1 MNDFTSDYEARK
13 NEIRLRNGSASFKRA
28 KRCDDDLIPLDD
40 LEKPRQVGV
49 MDVLNLGSKVVIG
62 TGVGLLAGVA
72 TIAIVASA
80 GELILAGAVT
90 KVAGVVGG
98 AMGLSLGLGSMK
110 KKTPARVE

>member
-1 MNDFTSDYEARK
+1 MSEFSTDYESRK
-13 NEIRLRNGSASFKRA
+13 KEIRERKYKLTKASSYMNQ
-28 KRCDDDLIPLDD
+28 DLVPMDE
-40 LEKPRQVGV
+40 LETPRQIGV
-49 MDVLNLGSKVVIG
+49 TDVLSVGSKVVIG

-98 AMGLSLGLGSMK
+98 AMGLSLGIGSLK
-110 KKTPARVE
+110 KKKNIA